1 MKRDIVFN
9 DIVLIRPNIFED
21 SRGLF
26 SEIYNKISIKKLGI
40 DTDFVQDNLSFSESA
55 NTLRGIHFQSPPY
68 AQSKLIKVISGS
80 IFDIFIDLRKDS
92 KTYEQYGSFNLKPE
106 DGWLFIP
113 KGFAHG
119 FVTMEDKTNVIYKVD
134 SYYNKDHEY
143 GIKWSDNFFSIDWP
157 ADIKKLIVSEKDSSL
172 PLWENIREEVN
183 TWGWN

>member
-68 AQSKLIKVISGS
+68 AQSKLIKVI
-80 IFDIFIDLRKDS
+80 
-92 KTYEQYGSFNLKPE
+92 
-106 DGWLFIP
+106 
-113 KGFAHG
+113 
-119 FVTMEDKTNVIYKVD
+119 
-134 SYYNKDHEY
+134 
-143 GIKWSDNFFSIDWP
+143 
-157 ADIKKLIVSEKDSSL
+157 
-172 PLWENIREEVN
+172 IRRR
-183 TWGWN
+183 